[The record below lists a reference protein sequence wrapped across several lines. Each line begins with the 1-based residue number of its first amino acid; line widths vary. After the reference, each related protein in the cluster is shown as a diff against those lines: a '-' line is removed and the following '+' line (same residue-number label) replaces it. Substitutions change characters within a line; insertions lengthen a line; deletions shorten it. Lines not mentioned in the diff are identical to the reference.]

1 MWKQLIITVIVCA
14 TMGYCASTTV
24 SLEHNWGYELTKLVL
39 KRDVS
44 WEQGLT
50 ALMMQNLAIP
60 LFAIGLYFGY
70 ARIHCNAPAW
80 WRLFATAPFI
90 LQTTAYWA
98 TVFFVLPFINNEV
111 STDFASE
118 LATVLQTAKEFI
130 GRILT
135 DPELLFPILLAAV
148 IGLIPLY
155 GALFVGEVLYKNL
168 ALRTIPLKLIMPA
181 TQVMI
186 LLTVL
191 SLAYDGHNNWILAM
205 ALDFTAIAAVAAL
218 ATYNCRM
225 TEYSRA
231 LSASFFATLPLT
243 IFNLFNLAYD
253 TSLFCNSNM
262 QGDSGSAIVS
272 ASLITCAAA
281 AATLIGAKVGTII
294 VSAKNTKPDC

>member
-1 MWKQLIITVIVCA
+1 MWKQLIITIMVCA
-14 TMGYCASTTV
+14 TIGYCASTTV

-39 KRDVS
+39 KREVS

-50 ALMMQNLAIP
+50 ALIMQNLAIP

-98 TVFFVLPFINNEV
+98 TVFFILPFINNEV

-118 LATVLQTAKEFI
+118 LATVLQTGKESI

-135 DPELLFPILLAAV
+135 DPELLLPILLAVV
-148 IGLIPLY
+148 IGLLPLY
-155 GALFVGEVLYKNL
+155 GALFIGEVLYKNL

-181 TQVMI
+181 TQAMI

-191 SLAYDGHNNWILAM
+191 SFAYEGYKYWILTIVF
-205 ALDFTAIAAVAAL
+205 DFAAIIAVAAL

-231 LSASFFATLPLT
+231 ISASFFATIPFT
-243 IFNLFNLAYD
+243 IFNLFNLAFD
-253 TSLFCNSNM
+253 TNLFCKFDM

-281 AATLIGAKVGTII
+281 AATLIGAKIGTII
-294 VSAKNTKPDC
+294 VSAKKANYDC